1 MSNYK
6 LYKISFLNYIY
17 YGSTKQ
23 YYLSNRQNRHNEN
36 LRNNPKQLLY
46 KTARDNNIDKLY
58 CELIT
63 TYDTLEELKE
73 AENNC
78 ILNNNDL
85 ILLNQRKVIGT
96 YDDIKKRVRD
106 YQKTEKGKL
115 TKSKAN
121 KKYQI
126 KNKEKLK
133 ENNKEYY
140 KFKKS
145 WGGLLSIDY
154 NIFN

>member
-1 MSNYK
+1 MSIYK
-6 LYKISFLNYIY
+6 LYKITFLNYIY

-36 LRNNPKQLLY
+36 LKYYPNQLLY
-46 KTARDNNIDKLY
+46 KTAKNNNINKLY
-58 CELIT
+58 CELIN

-78 ILNNNDL
+78 ILNNKDL

-115 TKSKAN
+115 TKAKAN
-121 KKYQI
+121 KKYHD
-126 KNKEKLK
+126 KNKENLK
-133 ENNKEYY
+133 ENKKEYY

-145 WGGLLSIDY
+145 WGGLLLIDT